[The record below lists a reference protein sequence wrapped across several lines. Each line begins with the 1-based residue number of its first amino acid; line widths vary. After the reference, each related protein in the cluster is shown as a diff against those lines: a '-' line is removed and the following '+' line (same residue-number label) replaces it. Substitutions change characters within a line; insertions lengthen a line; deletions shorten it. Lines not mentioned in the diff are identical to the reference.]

1 MQLLTRCP
9 ALSRVN
15 LATYDGDTPKDE
27 RQGIRETATI
37 IFTNFDT
44 IHASILPNE
53 DRWRRFMKNLKCV
66 VVDELHYY
74 SGLMGRHVPFSF
86 WYTTKHLRHFSSHV
100 ALIMRRFRRVCAA
113 VGSKFVP
120 SACLFQ
126 LIYFAPLICFR
137 SSVAFYIMQ
146 CHHFKSCQT
155 HEQYIWRGCASCRWL
170 LFNFPLSNMTRM

>member
-1 MQLLTRCP
+1 MFIYPTKVDRPRLLSDTVPRLTGMLLTGQALAQDQKKALMQLLTRCP

-15 LATYDGDTPKDE
+15 LATYDGDTPKNQ

-74 SGLMGRHVPFSF
+74 SGLMGRHAPF
-86 WYTTKHLRHFSSHV
+86 YPAISSN
-100 ALIMRRFRRVCAA
+100 I
-113 VGSKFVP
+113 
-120 SACLFQ
+120 
-126 LIYFAPLICFR
+126 
-137 SSVAFYIMQ
+137 
-146 CHHFKSCQT
+146 
-155 HEQYIWRGCASCRWL
+155 
-170 LFNFPLSNMTRM
+170 